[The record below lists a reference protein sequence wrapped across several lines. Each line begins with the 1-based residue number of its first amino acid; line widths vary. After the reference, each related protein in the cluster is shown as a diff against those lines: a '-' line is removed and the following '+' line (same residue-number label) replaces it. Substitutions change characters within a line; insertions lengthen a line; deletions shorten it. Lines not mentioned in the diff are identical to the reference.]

1 MTADR
6 DDDLGVL
13 DLDDMPGI
21 PPLVRNA
28 RVAADLL
35 FVDPPPAYY
44 VKADDRYVHISAAY
58 TDEMAAWL
66 DRHGEFHEFGPGLSE
81 ERRAWFGIVE
91 GVTFTVSC
99 EVTA

>member
-1 MTADR
+1 MTDR

-35 FVDPPPAYY
+35 FVDPPPAF
-44 VKADDRYVHISAAY
+44 VVRVHRWHVHIAGLRDSGFEEWAARHL
-58 TDEMAAWL
+58 DEIPAPSDALRKWI
-66 DRHGEFHEFGPGLSE
+66 GT
-81 ERRAWFGIVE
+81 IE
-91 GVTFTVSC
+91 GVPFEAVC